1 MSADIKQEGRRTGVS
16 EERGDGVKGKRETGV
31 FTEVQGVSHMISR
44 GDLNQQEFILG
55 LR

>member
-1 MSADIKQEGRRTGVS
+1 MEVEADIKQEGRRMGVS

-44 GDLNQQEFILG
+44 GILISRSSFWG
-55 LR
+55 